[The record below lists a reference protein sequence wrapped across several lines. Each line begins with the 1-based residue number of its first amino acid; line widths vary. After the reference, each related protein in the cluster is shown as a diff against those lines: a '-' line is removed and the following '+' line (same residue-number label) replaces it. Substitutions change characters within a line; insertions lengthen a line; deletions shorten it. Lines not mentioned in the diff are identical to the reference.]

1 MYGIEYENM
10 GICVEGQG
18 YLIKYIMYIL
28 GISFNSS
35 LKIGWR
41 LNFLVMINDKM
52 LKWILRIFLT

>member
-10 GICVEGQG
+10 GSCVEGQG